1 MAKFTQRNMA
11 AGNGPQSSNYG
22 SLKQPPVKTA
32 VIGTKAGDVA
42 MDKLDKANAQKL
54 AYIGKKKD
62 PTGKL
67 YTAASYAYGVKNGHI
82 K

>member
-1 MAKFTQRNMA
+1 MAFTQRKMA
-11 AGNGPQSSNYG
+11 AGNGAQSSNYG

-42 MDKLDKANAQKL
+42 KRKLDQAAAQKL

-67 YTAASYAYGVKNGHI
+67 YTAASYAYGVKNGYI